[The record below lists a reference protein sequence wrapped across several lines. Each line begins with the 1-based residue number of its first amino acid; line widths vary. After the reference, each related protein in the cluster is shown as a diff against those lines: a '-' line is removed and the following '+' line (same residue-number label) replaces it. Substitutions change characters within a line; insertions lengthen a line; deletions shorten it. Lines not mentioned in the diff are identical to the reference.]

1 MSMQPQA
8 RQVLLD
14 LVKEHISTT
23 VRDAIVVQRHTKRAR
38 LHNGADVRYRLH
50 ASDINMALQLQG
62 QERLYAV
69 TLPELD
75 DPQRSVNLAD
85 FLRQQDTMPAPP
97 NEISAHV
104 QWLAVDGNMTN
115 ASKSNQSAASTA
127 TPLPETTAS
136 ATQLL
141 QVHQLQSSLLSEEL
155 QLYFHRVTA
164 AMEHPASQQQQDSV
178 LQSVATDTGLQ
189 ELVPFLVRYCQQELY
204 RTMAQAPIRLAAALL
219 SNPHLHLESHLHE
232 LLPALVTCIVAKQLP
247 NRKIRP
253 EAAHALFQACQQFG
267 TEYINLKPRV
277 LRALWQA
284 VQQPSSDP
292 KVWASQFGGIVAI
305 TLFGVRVI
313 DALLLPTILDSW
325 DDWEKCLLES
335 ASEDLIMVQQASLD
349 ALSTFLRKVTLEEKA
364 ARLSRPELEEILGD
378 RLVALEG
385 EENEYTMCVV

>member
-1 MSMQPQA
+1 MSMQPPA
-8 RQVLLD
+8 RQALLD
-14 LVKEHISTT
+14 LVKEHVSTI

-38 LHNGADVRYRLH
+38 LHNGTDVKYRLH
-50 ASDINMALQLQG
+50 ASDINMALQMQG

-69 TLPELD
+69 TLPDFD
-75 DPQRSVNLAD
+75 DPQRSVNLTE
-85 FLRQQDTMPAPP
+85 FMRQDTMPAPP

-104 QWLAVDGNMTN
+104 RWLAVDGNMVN
-115 ASKSNQSAASTA
+115 APKASSAATSTA
-127 TPLPETTAS
+127 MSLPETTAS

-164 AMEHPASQQQQDSV
+164 AMEHPAAQQQQDAV
-178 LQSVATDTGLQ
+178 LQSIASDTGLQ

-204 RTMAQAPIRLAAALL
+204 RTMAEGPIRLAAALL

-232 LLPALVTCIVAKQLP
+232 LLPALVTCVVAKQLP

-253 EAAHALFQACQQFG
+253 EAAYALFKACQQFG

-284 VQQPSSDP
+284 VQQPSDDP
-292 KVWASQFGGIVAI
+292 KAWPSQYGGIVAI
-305 TLFGVRVI
+305 TMFGVRVI

-325 DDWEKCLLES
+325 DDWEKCVLD
-335 ASEDLIMVQQASLD
+335 AVSEDLLMVQQASLD

-364 ARLSRPELEEILGD
+364 ARLSRPDLEEIMGD

-385 EENEYTMCVV
+385 EENEYAMCIV